1 MASAPD
7 DGSEDDNDT
16 PPSDLTTPKGGLFGG
31 AFDSSGID
39 DPNVRALLMD
49 YHWVTT
55 LGGNTPATVI
65 KYAFPT
71 DVTDFT
77 GGVPGGYPDTELLEK
92 FEEVSDEQEAAA
104 LAAMNL
110 VASYTKLKFE
120 EADSPSAVDATLRFS
135 GLTDGSSQAAF
146 PANPGPYSSHDAR
159 ESGDNWLSANGRP
172 PEDFYGT
179 DHFNTIMHEMGHA
192 LGLKHGHDPSYNG
205 ALSADTNDNEFSVM
219 TYASYFGANTS
230 TATEAHLGSAPQS
243 YMMYDIAALQAYYG
257 ANFDNVGTTSLY
269 EWDETTGQQSI
280 NGDPAPNTGV
290 TAENKIFSTVW
301 TQGALATYDLSN
313 FDEDQNDDLRPG
325 RWLTFSREQLADLN
339 SALALPSP
347 APFIAQGNVYNALQ
361 YGDDTRSLISHLI
374 AGSGNDTIIGNVLG
388 NTLTGNDGNDFLQG
402 EAGND
407 TLIGGN
413 GSDFLDGGDGNDLL
427 LGGAGVDQLR
437 GGLGNNILQG
447 GAGRDYIEFGDGND
461 TLRDTWTDMSGD
473 LISGFGTGHSVDV
486 LRSLVGRSSLGI
498 EYDDDF
504 TSATLTAGANSVTLG
519 GEFKNGEVLAGDFI
533 AAARGIGADAHT
545 TITYVNFLP
554 TLQEGVRVNSSYI
567 NGVVSDAYLEGDGSV
582 TFALDFKSAISAF
595 ANAFGYYE
603 VTANGAL
610 GDVHILYANT
620 LNVALDT
627 RSVEL
632 TPAADT
638 RLGFFMIQDGYNR
651 FGALPDDLS
660 FHAPGSGDPAT
671 LDAGLPPVLFS
682 DSRGAFD
689 GAVIFHTFSTLNPGD
704 MVQVLSGTSPGGL
717 EMSLGFEDL
726 PSGWGDNDFQ
736 DLVISIRT
744 NADGLLVV

>member
-7 DGSEDDNDT
+7 DSPEDDNNT
-16 PPSDLTTPKGGLFGG
+16 PPTDLTTPKGGLFGG
-31 AFDSSGID
+31 AFDSSGIE
-39 DPNVRALLMD
+39 DPNVRSLLMD
-49 YHWVTT
+49 FHWVTT
-55 LGGNTPATVI
+55 LGGTTAATVI

-77 GGVPGGYPDTELLEK
+77 VGVPGGYPDTKILEK
-92 FEEVSDEQEAAA
+92 FERVSDAQEAAA

-110 VASYTKLKFE
+110 VASYTKLTFA

-146 PANPGPYSSHDAR
+146 PANPGPYSAQDAR
-159 ESGDNWLSANGRP
+159 ESGDNWLSTNGRP
-172 PEDFYGT
+172 PDDFYGT

-192 LGLKHGHDPSYNG
+192 LGLKHGHDPNYNG
-205 ALSADTNDNEFSVM
+205 ALAADKNDNEFSVM

-230 TATEAHLGSAPQS
+230 TATEAHLGSSPQS

-257 ANFDNVGTTSLY
+257 ANFDKAGTTSLY
-269 EWDETTGQQSI
+269 EWDPTTGQQSI

-301 TQGALATYDLSN
+301 TQGALTTYDLSN

-339 SALALPSP
+339 SALALPSA
-347 APFIAQGNVYNALQ
+347 APFVAQGNVYNALQ
-361 YGDDTRSLISHLI
+361 YGNDTRSLISHLI
-374 AGSGNDTIIGNVLG
+374 AGSGNDTVIGNVLD
-388 NTLTGNDGNDFLQG
+388 NELTGNDGNDFLQG
-402 EAGND
+402 EVGND

-413 GSDFLDGGDGNDLL
+413 GGDFLDGGDGDDLL

-437 GGLGNNILQG
+437 GGLGFNILQG
-447 GAGRDYIEFGDGND
+447 GAEGDFIEFGDGTD
-461 TLRDTWTDMSGD
+461 TLRDTWTDITND
-473 LISGFGTGHSVDV
+473 VINGFAAGHSIDV
-486 LRSLVGRSSLGI
+486 LGSLVGRSGLAI
-498 EYDDDF
+498 EYNEDF
-504 TSATLTAGANSVTLG
+504 TSATLTAGANSVSLG
-519 GEFKNGEVLAGDFI
+519 GTFEGGDFI
-533 AAARGIGADAHT
+533 AAARRMGVDAHT
-545 TITYVNFLP
+545 AITYVNFLP
-554 TLQEGVRVNSSYI
+554 ALQEGVRVAASFI
-567 NGVVSDAYLEGDGSV
+567 NGVASDAYLEGDGSV
-582 TFALDFKSAISAF
+582 TFTIDFESAISTF

-603 VTANGAL
+603 IEADGVL
-610 GDVHILYANT
+610 GDVHILYAST
-620 LNVALDT
+620 LNVALGT
-627 RSVEL
+627 RSVDL

-638 RLGFFMIQDGYNR
+638 RLGFFMIQDGYDR
-651 FGALPDDLS
+651 FGTLPDDLS
-660 FHAPGSGDPAT
+660 FRAPGSDAPAT
-671 LDAGLPPVLFS
+671 LDAGLPPILFS

-704 MVQVLSGTSPGGL
+704 MVQVLSGTSEGGL

-726 PSGWGDNDFQ
+726 PSAWGDNDFQ